1 MNFKIQLINQQENEK
16 FIYDYSFA
24 DILLRIFSI
33 AWIGHVIF
41 AFEENKNRP
50 TSLFEPLI
58 WIQKWLS
65 PNLPSNFL
73 FYSVVS
79 VAIFLCIYT
88 IFNKKII
95 YRVSLF
101 LLLLWL
107 NTIKWNYNF
116 FSHVGHLFLLAHF
129 FTLFIPSKTIEH
141 LNSTI
146 EIKQFSY
153 SIRWAYAGVL
163 ITYTMAGFWKFLALF
178 SKILFHPNQINWLS
192 EDAAEL
198 NAIVSAR
205 LWDETVPNFMLK
217 FYDIPLFWQIGTLVI
232 FTAQL
237 LAVFGAFNKK
247 ISYYILTLLVLFH
260 IYNMLFINTHFY
272 ASTFVLLILLFPYHL
287 LINKYFK
294 QSYSH

>member
-1 MNFKIQLINQQENEK
+1 MNFKFKLINQDENEK
-16 FIYDYSFA
+16 FIYDYSFS
-24 DILLRIFSI
+24 DVLLRIFSI
-33 AWIGHVIF
+33 AWVGYVIYS
-41 AFEENKNRP
+41 FEETKNRP
-50 TSLFEPLI
+50 IGLFEPLI

-73 FYSVVS
+73 FYTVISISV
-79 VAIFLCIYT
+79 FLCIYT

-95 YRVSLF
+95 YRVILF

-129 FTLFIPSKTIEH
+129 FTLFIPSKTIKQ
-141 LNSTI
+141 LNSSI

-178 SKILFHPNQINWLS
+178 SKLLFHPNQINWLS
-192 EDAAEL
+192 ENAANL
-198 NAIVSAR
+198 NAIVSTR
-205 LWDETVPNFMLK
+205 LWDETVSNIMLK
-217 FYDIPLFWQIGTLVI
+217 FYDIPLFWQIGTLTI

-237 LAVFGAFNKK
+237 FAILGAFNKK
-247 ISYYILTLLVLFH
+247 IACLILTILVFFH
-260 IYNMLFINTHFY
+260 LYNMLFINTHFY
-272 ASTFVLLILLFPYHL
+272 ASTFVLLILLFPYHKL
-287 LINKYFK
+287 NKKLFI
-294 QSYSH
+294 